1 MPRGRNDQHSD
12 YIEVRDVCRRNKYS
26 RIGLIV
32 TILPGILLGGYIGKK
47 LAHFLEICNL
57 FTPDIVD
64 DD

>member
-1 MPRGRNDQHSD
+1 MPYGRNDQHID
-12 YIEVRDVCRRNKYS
+12 YIEVRGAHRRDKYS
-26 RIGLIV
+26 RIGLMV
-32 TILPGILLGGYIGKK
+32 TIIPGILFGGYIGKK